1 MNPSTLT
8 HPATT
13 TEAEHKLA
21 IFEEMMR
28 AWAAKDATTCANL
41 FTENGVLH
49 SVMIDPIVGRE
60 AIYQRIKGLEASNKQ
75 FHGHILRY
83 GVIGNGTLVTE
94 RVDELV
100 IDGVSRSYPVVGLLD
115 FEGDQIALWKDYYD
129 RNQLLRAQGRTV
141 EVTVS

>member
-1 MNPSTLT
+1 MSQETT
-8 HPATT
+8 ATQA
-13 TEAEHKLA
+13 EASHKIA

-28 AWAAKDATTCANL
+28 AWSAKDATACANL
-41 FTENGVLH
+41 FTEDGVLH
-49 SVMIDPIVGRE
+49 SMMIDPIVGRD
-60 AIYQRIKGLEASNKQ
+60 AIYQRIKGLEATNKQ

-83 GVIGNGTLVTE
+83 GVIGDGTLVTE

-115 FEGDQIALWKDYYD
+115 FEGDQISMWKDYYD

>member
-1 MNPSTLT
+1 MSQE
-8 HPATT
+8 TT
-13 TEAEHKLA
+13 PTPDDAERKIAL
-21 IFEEMMR
+21 FEEMMR
-28 AWAAKDATTCANL
+28 AWAAKDATTCANM
-41 FTENGVLH
+41 FTEDGVLH
-49 SVMIDPIVGRE
+49 SMMIDPIVGRE
-60 AIYQRIKGLEASNKQ
+60 AIYQRIKGLEAGNKQ
-75 FHGHILRY
+75 FHGHILRH

-115 FEGDQIALWKDYYD
+115 FKGDQISMWKDYYD

>member
-1 MNPSTLT
+1 MSQEATLS
-8 HPATT
+8 HDPA
-13 TEAEHKLA
+13 ARKIA

-28 AWAAKDATTCANL
+28 AWAAKDATTCSNL
-41 FTENGVLH
+41 FTENGAMH
-49 SVMIDPIVGRE
+49 SMMIDPIVGRE

-75 FHGHILRY
+75 FYGHILRH
-83 GVIGNGTLVTE
+83 GLIGDGTLVTE

-100 IDGVSRSYPVVGLLD
+100 IDGISRSYPVVGLLD
-115 FEGDQIALWKDYYD
+115 FEGDKISMWKEYYD

>member
-1 MNPSTLT
+1 MSQETTPTQDC
-8 HPATT
+8 ATRKI
-13 TEAEHKLA
+13 AL
-21 IFEEMMR
+21 FEEMMR
-28 AWAAKDATTCANL
+28 AWAAKDATSCSNM
-41 FTENGVLH
+41 FTENGVMH
-49 SVMIDPIVGRE
+49 SMMIDPIVGRE
-60 AIYQRIKGLEASNKQ
+60 AIYQRIKGLEAGNKQ

-100 IDGVSRSYPVVGLLD
+100 IDGISRSYPVVGLLD
-115 FEGDQIALWKDYYD
+115 FEGEQISMWKEYYD

>member
-1 MNPSTLT
+1 MTPTTPS
-8 HPATT
+8 PSDDA
-13 TEAEHKLA
+13 ARKLA

-28 AWAAKDATTCANL
+28 AWSAKDAAACAQL
-41 FTENGVLH
+41 FAEDGVLH
-49 SVMIDPIVGRE
+49 SVMIEPIVGRE
-60 AIYQRIKGLEASNKQ
+60 AIYQRIKGLEAANKH
-75 FHGHILRY
+75 FHGHILRH

-115 FEGDQIALWKDYYD
+115 FDGDRIVLWKDYYD

-141 EVTVS
+141 EITVS

>member
-1 MNPSTLT
+1 MSL
-8 HPATT
+8 
-13 TEAEHKLA
+13 EASLPEDPVARKVA

-28 AWAAKDATTCANL
+28 AWAAKDATTCSNL
-41 FTENGVLH
+41 FTENGAMH
-49 SVMIDPIVGRE
+49 SMMIDPIVGRE
-60 AIYQRIKGLEASNKQ
+60 AIYQRIKSLEASNKK
-75 FHGHILRY
+75 FHGHILRS
-83 GVIGNGTLVTE
+83 GLIGDGTLVTE

-115 FEGDQIALWKDYYD
+115 FEGDKISMWKEYYD